1 MRDAGQEDLFHSAE
15 TGGGGDDGQRD
26 SQGQGDVEMKQWL
39 WNYVPEWLHWIVMR
53 LTGWR
58 IVRVSG
64 DNMLSAR
71 YYWSRHYPEWGD

>member
-1 MRDAGQEDLFHSAE
+1 
-15 TGGGGDDGQRD
+15 
-26 SQGQGDVEMKQWL
+26 MKRWL

-58 IVRVSG
+58 IVQVSG
-64 DNMLSAR
+64 DHMLSAR